1 MKRIEVTV
9 DVEHSENI
17 RKAFEELQLAYI
29 CSSCTQREEEVIL
42 YSALIPDELV
52 DKAIALFSKN
62 MDMRIRENTISVYNV
77 EAFVS
82 TSLEKAKER
91 VAKAAPPLNP
101 LERLVAR
108 TDSNVRLNKD
118 ILLMAMFATLIAM
131 AGLFLDNVAIVIGA
145 MLLSPLL
152 GPINAFAVNANLG
165 RVRKL
170 LTSQLSIL
178 SLLGAVVLLSA
189 SVSFI
194 ISRFVALPLDT
205 GQITI
210 RMTAAPSD
218 IGIALVLGLAGGLA
232 LFIAIPEI
240 LVGVAIAVA
249 LVPPATVT
257 GIGVAFGETRLFLG
271 ALVLT
276 LVYLVGLQFGS
287 TLMLRIR
294 GVTPRRYYQKAE
306 ARKKFAYSIIILAVL
321 FVILGIA
328 VFFLNR

>member
-1 MKRIEVTV
+1 LKRIEVTV
-9 DVEHSENI
+9 DTEHSENI
-17 RKAFEELQLAYI
+17 KKAFEELQLAYI
-29 CSSCTQREEEVIL
+29 CSTCSQREEDVIV

-52 DKAIALFSKN
+52 DKAIEDFSKN

-82 TSLEKAKER
+82 TVLEKVKEK
-91 VAKAAPPLNP
+91 VVKTKPPVNP
-101 LERLVAR
+101 LEKLVAS
-108 TDSNVRLNKD
+108 TDRNVRLNRD
-118 ILLMAMFATLIAM
+118 IVLMALFATLIAM

-165 RVRKL
+165 RVRQL

-178 SLLGAVVLLSA
+178 SLLGSVIALSA
-189 SVSFI
+189 GASFT
-194 ISRFVALPLDT
+194 ISRFVTLPLYT
-205 GQITI
+205 NQIAI
-210 RMTAAPSD
+210 RMTASPSD

-232 LFIAIPEI
+232 LFAAIPEL

-257 GIGVAFGETRLFLG
+257 GIGIAFAETRLFIG

-276 LVYLVGLQFGS
+276 LVYLVGLQLGS

-294 GVTPRRYYQKAE
+294 GVTPRKYYQKAE
-306 ARKKFAYSIIILAVL
+306 ARKKFAYSIAILAVL

-328 VFFLNR
+328 VFLLNL